1 MCLSGVTKHWTD
13 VLVKAREHVF
23 EKYKEIG
30 DGGLS
35 LARCFYLMKFYQ
47 DTFKQRLNR
56 GV

>member
-30 DGGLS
+30 DSGMS